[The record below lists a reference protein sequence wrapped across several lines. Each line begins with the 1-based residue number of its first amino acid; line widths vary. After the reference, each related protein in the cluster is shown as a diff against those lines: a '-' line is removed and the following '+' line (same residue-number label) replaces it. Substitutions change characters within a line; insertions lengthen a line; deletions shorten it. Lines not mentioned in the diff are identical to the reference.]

1 MLENTNF
8 WRKLSVPFSV
18 LAPMD
23 DVTDVVFREII
34 TKVGAPDVF
43 FTEFTNCDALA
54 SPGRKSHIQ
63 RLLFTQNQRPIVAQ
77 VWGKN
82 LENLTAGAK
91 TVKDLGF
98 DGIDINMG
106 CPVKDV
112 VKIGQGSA
120 LIKDKQKALEIIKA
134 IKEGAGDLPVSV
146 KTRIGYD
153 TIITEE
159 WIGFLLEQKLGC
171 ITVHTRTAKEKSL
184 VPARW
189 SEITKVIEMR
199 NKISP
204 NTIIVGNGD
213 VREHSQIKEYSSIY
227 GCEGVM
233 IGRGVFG
240 NIRIFNHQTNEPLT
254 KQEALSILKEHLT
267 MYQNQYK
274 GARNFAR
281 MRAFF
286 KLYLKG
292 FDGASE
298 LRAQLNVTEKYEE
311 ALKILDPNNID
322 F

>member
-8 WRKLSVPFSV
+8 WRKLKKPFSV

-63 RLLFTQNQRPIVAQ
+63 RLLFTENQRPIVAQ
-77 VWGKN
+77 VWGKKP
-82 LENLTAGAK
+82 ENLTAGAV
-91 TVKDLGF
+91 TVKELGF

-120 LIKDKQKALEIIKA
+120 LIKDKQKALEIINA
-134 IKEGAGDLPVSV
+134 IKEGAGDMPVSV

-153 TIITEE
+153 SVITEE
-159 WIGFLLEQKLGC
+159 WLGFLLEQKLAC

-189 SEITKVIEMR
+189 SEILKVIELR
-199 NKISP
+199 NKLAP
-204 NTIIVGNGD
+204 ATIIVGNGD
-213 VREHSQIKEYSSIY
+213 VREHTQIEEFSQKY

-233 IGRGVFG
+233 IGRGVFS
-240 NIRIFNHQTNEPLT
+240 NIRIFNNQTNVPLT
-254 KQEALSILKEHLT
+254 KQEALAILKEHLT
-267 MYQNQYK
+267 MYQNQYN

-292 FDGASE
+292 FDGAPE
-298 LRAQLNVTEKYEE
+298 LRARLNTTETYKE
-311 ALKILDPNNID
+311 AMDILD